1 MATMILRRARHDFVF
16 NPQLLPSGGLPS
28 MEYEMSKDYS
38 QIDIDGP
45 GRLSFGDVS
54 FGTFA
59 VVGAIVAL
67 TIFLLAFLLVSF

>member
-1 MATMILRRARHDFVF
+1 MILF
-16 NPQLLPSGGLPS
+16 NQQLLPRGGVHF
-28 MEYEMSKDYS
+28 MEYQMSKDYS

-45 GRLSFGDVS
+45 GGRLSFGDVS